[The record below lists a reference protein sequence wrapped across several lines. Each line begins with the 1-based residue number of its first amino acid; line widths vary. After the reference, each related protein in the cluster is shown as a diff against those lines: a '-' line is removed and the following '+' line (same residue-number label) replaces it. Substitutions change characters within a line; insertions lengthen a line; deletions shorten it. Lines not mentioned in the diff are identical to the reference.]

1 MLLVS
6 PPDSP
11 NLKSQVSEAKS
22 CNLVPETPDKD
33 NVGGGAVKSPLY
45 NIQDFVDHAPTEK
58 CRGDMNKM
66 EKVDT
71 TDIQVLVELRM
82 GNVNPHP

>member
-11 NLKSQVSEAKS
+11 NQKSQVSES

-45 NIQDFVDHAPTEK
+45 NIQDFVHRVPTDK
-58 CRGDMNKM
+58 CREDMNKM

-71 TDIQVLVELRM
+71 TDIQVWARA
-82 GNVNPHP
+82 